1 MDSVLNQPAKNKSI
15 DWLQAKMMYVQ
26 NNTLSYADV
35 AKRFGVSTRQVQRRG
50 SDENWV
56 ECRQD
61 VVNSAE
67 IMILE
72 RTIDERA
79 ATNDRH
85 RKLYREIQSMIHTY
99 MRIINQ
105 HNKSVVEKAKT
116 EGTVV
121 DPKNLY
127 SAANLHY
134 LTQSLVN
141 AIEGER
147 VTMDLPTVVV
157 AQPGYKVSHV
167 IEYTPEAQELIASL
181 QAIGVDFSDQQLNA
195 HSR

>member
-1 MDSVLNQPAKNKSI
+1 
-15 DWLQAKMMYVQ
+15 
-26 NNTLSYADV
+26 
-35 AKRFGVSTRQVQRRG
+35 
-50 SDENWV
+50 
-56 ECRQD
+56 
-61 VVNSAE
+61 
-67 IMILE
+67 
-72 RTIDERA
+72 
-79 ATNDRH
+79 
-85 RKLYREIQSMIHTY
+85 